1 MKLFLDTANIDE
13 IREIH
18 AWGVLAGV
26 TTNPSL
32 IAKEGKNFIEVV
44 HEICELVQ
52 GPVSAEVVAQDAE
65 GMIKEGRLLA
75 KVHPHIVVKVPLSP
89 AGLSRPR
96 CSPTRAP
103 KSTSRCFQASQALLA
118 GLAGATYISPFVG
131 RVDDI
136 SWSGNELI
144 ENIVDIYGQSES
156 IKTQVLAASIR
167 HPMHLMDAA
176 LAGADVA
183 TCPYKVLKA
192 AIKHPLTDSGNE
204 RFLKDWSTVPTA
216 TSVVWWSAS
225 SLSRARRPSQPLN
238 PSGPTGRL
246 CLNHATTPP
255 TNGSAS
261 RTPRWRCSQKKGFIR
276 RGSATSPKRQA
287 SPTGPS
293 TCTSRTKKI
302 CCCRS
307 SKRRWTTCWRGSA
320 KPSRRSMIPSRR
332 FDGSHD
338 SIFAKSKT
346 TARPLR
352 CCRCRVAPL
361 HNSHEYRRPHPQSR
375 HRLRIRVVREPAPPS
390 QVRCHPRSSP
400 THTEN
405 RNATVFMGGSYH
417 RGGIR
422 ADQTDSDRVHAGFCY
437 TALALT

>member
-52 GPVSAEVVAQDAE
+52 GPVSAEVVAQDPE

-89 AGLSRPR
+89 AGLAATKVLSDEG
-96 CSPTRAP
+96 T
-103 KSTSRCFQASQALLA
+103 KVNVTLCFQASQALLA

-144 ENIVDIYGQSES
+144 ENIVDIYGQSDA

-204 RFLKDWSTVPTA
+204 RFLQDWSTVPD
-216 TSVVWWSAS
+216 
-225 SLSRARRPSQPLN
+225 RD
-238 PSGPTGRL
+238 
-246 CLNHATTPP
+246 
-255 TNGSAS
+255 
-261 RTPRWRCSQKKGFIR
+261 
-276 RGSATSPKRQA
+276 
-287 SPTGPS
+287 
-293 TCTSRTKKI
+293 I
-302 CCCRS
+302 CGLVERFL
-307 SKRRWTTCWRGSA
+307 A
-320 KPSRRSMIPSRR
+320 K
-332 FDGSHD
+332 
-338 SIFAKSKT
+338 
-346 TARPLR
+346 
-352 CCRCRVAPL
+352 
-361 HNSHEYRRPHPQSR
+361 
-375 HRLRIRVVREPAPPS
+375 
-390 QVRCHPRSSP
+390 
-400 THTEN
+400 
-405 RNATVFMGGSYH
+405 
-417 RGGIR
+417 
-422 ADQTDSDRVHAGFCY
+422 
-437 TALALT
+437 